1 MTVPTLARIS
11 ICALLLHISGSA
23 LARDPLSFAHDDQVK
38 VRDVKLDLDAD
49 FERKTLSGYAEL
61 SLEWIDA
68 SAATLDLD
76 TRDLHIDKIEALDAN
91 GQWHTAAYT
100 LDPAVPALGQALHI
114 DAAAHPDKVRVTY
127 RTSPDAAALQWM
139 SPAQTVGGKHPFMF
153 SYNEPIQGRSWLPL
167 QDTPAVRFSYS
178 ARIGAPAGLR
188 VVMSANNDPA
198 ATGKG
203 GWYFRMP
210 QPIPSYLLAI
220 AIGELDY
227 RKLGPR
233 TGIYAEPQRIAAA
246 QYEMADTEKMMAAAE
261 TLYGPYRWGQYDM
274 LVLPPSFP
282 LGGMENPRLTFLTPT
297 VIAGDRSLVPL
308 VAHELAHSWAGNLV
322 TMASQK
328 HLWLN
333 EGVTTYI
340 TNRIVEQ
347 IYGVEFATMAL
358 QVEQEDTLAYIGKVP
373 QSKQGLVTEF
383 PDTDA
388 EHYTDKGLAYQK
400 GAWFMRT
407 LEQRAGRAL
416 FDPFLRGWFD
426 QNAFRSVTTD
436 QFKHYLQTELLRAH
450 PEVMSTAELN
460 AWLYGPGIPAS
471 ALRAS
476 SPRLARLDK
485 VRAAWLKGD
494 IATTQLGA
502 GNWEAV
508 EWIKFLNDIDGKASA
523 AQLQS
528 LDKACH
534 LTGTANNE
542 VAFRFYR
549 AGIKA
554 GYEAVLEPVRE
565 FLMHVGRMKFAGP
578 LYYVL
583 LTTPAKHD
591 WALAVYQQARP
602 RYHPDTQRKLDQLI
616 AQMGASGNK

>member
-1 MTVPTLARIS
+1 MTVLTLARVS
-11 ICALLLHISGSA
+11 ICALLLHTAGSA

-49 FERKTLSGYAEL
+49 FGRKTLSGYAEL
-61 SLEWIDA
+61 SLDWIDTK
-68 SAATLDLD
+68 AATLDLD
-76 TRDLHIDKIEALDAN
+76 TRDLHIDKIEALGAD
-91 GQWHTAAYT
+91 GQWHAAAFT
-100 LDPAVPALGQALHI
+100 LDPVVPSLGQALHI
-114 DAAAHPDKVRVTY
+114 DAASHPEKVRITY
-127 RTSPDAAALQWM
+127 RTSPDAGALQWM
-139 SPAQTVGGKHPFMF
+139 APAQTMNGKQPFMF

-167 QDTPAVRFSYS
+167 QDTPAVRFTYS

-227 RKLGPR
+227 RRLGPR

-246 QYEMADTEKMMAAAE
+246 QHEMADTEKMVAAAE
-261 TLYGPYRWGQYDM
+261 SLYGPYRWGQYDM
-274 LVLPPSFP
+274 VVMPPSFP

-297 VIAGDRSLVPL
+297 VIAGDRSLVSL

-347 IYGVEFATMAL
+347 IYGVEFASMAL
-358 QVEQEDTLAYIGKVP
+358 QVEQEGTLAYIGNVP

-388 EHYTDKGLAYQK
+388 EHYTDKGLAYNK

-426 QNAFRSVTTD
+426 KNAFRSATTD
-436 QFKHYLQTELLRAH
+436 QFKYYLQTELLRAH

-460 AWLYGPGIPAS
+460 EWLYGPGIPAS
-471 ALRAS
+471 ARRAS
-476 SPRLARLDK
+476 SPRLGRLGQ
-485 VRAAWLKGD
+485 VREAWLKGD
-494 IATTQLGA
+494 ITTTELGT
-502 GNWEAV
+502 GNWQAV
-508 EWIKFLNDIDGKASA
+508 EWIKFLDDIDGKASA

-528 LDKACH
+528 LDETAH

-542 VAFRFYR
+542 VAVRFYR
-549 AGIKA
+549 ASIKA
-554 GYEAVLEPVRE
+554 GYDAVLEPLRD
-565 FLMHVGRMKFAGP
+565 FLMHVGRMKFTGA
-578 LYYVL
+578 LYQVL
-583 LTTPAKHD
+583 LNTPAKRD
-591 WALAVYQQARP
+591 WAIAVYQQARP
-602 RYHPDTQRKLDQLI
+602 GYHPDTQRKLDQVI
-616 AQMGASGNK
+616 SRTGTTGNK